1 MGDDKPLPLPAP
13 VAVLLI
19 ELVREREGRT
29 SKADYT
35 VRVHWT
41 GEWTHGRK
49 EGQTRNQSRLVD
61 ATINC
66 TRDAPIHLLTSYYS
80 RWVQYSLLVFYSSY
94 SRQFSDMLRYY
105 NKREPMAM
113 ICIHKTRAL
122 GNNEKNCVFN

>member
-1 MGDDKPLPLPAP
+1 MGDDKALPLPAP
-13 VAVLLI
+13 TVAVLLI
-19 ELVREREGRT
+19 ELVREREEPRKSIT
-29 SKADYT
+29 QF
-35 VRVHWT
+35 RVHWT

-49 EGQTRNQSRLVD
+49 DGQTRNQSRLVD
-61 ATINC
+61 ATRNC

-80 RWVQYSLLVFYSSY
+80 SWVQYSLLVFYSSY